1 LCYILYTFK
10 KTYKFYTVQNEEEN
24 IPPMMTLIPLSNYTA
39 QPWDLVATRYF
50 YGNNTSVRWRTE
62 ITWANLGIAIVQFIP
77 PPSLP
82 PKSLT
87 IAPSPPPFP

>member
-1 LCYILYTFK
+1 M
-10 KTYKFYTVQNEEEN
+10 V
-24 IPPMMTLIPLSNYTA
+24 TLIPLSNYTA

-62 ITWANLGIAIVQFIP
+62 ITWANLGNSFLL
-77 PPSLP
+77 PSLP

-87 IAPSPPPFP
+87 IAPFWGRGPPARR